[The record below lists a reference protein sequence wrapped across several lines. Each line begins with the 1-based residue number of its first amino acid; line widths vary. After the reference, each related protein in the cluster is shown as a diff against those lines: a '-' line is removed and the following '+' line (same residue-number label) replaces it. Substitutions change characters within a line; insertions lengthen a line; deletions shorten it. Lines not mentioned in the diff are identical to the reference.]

1 MPAATRQEIKE
12 WFEQGV
18 NQGAS
23 HMIVMCDTF
32 DWDDYPVYV
41 APPVD
46 ARKTVEVKGEHN
58 MQRVMEVYNLAL
70 PMEAQLN
77 ERRAFNY

>member
-1 MPAATRQEIKE
+1 MPAATKEEIKE

-18 NQGAS
+18 KQGAS

-41 APPVD
+41 TPPVD
-46 ARKTVEVKGEHN
+46 ARKTVEAKNGNN
-58 MQRVMEVYNLAL
+58 MQKVMEVYNLAL
-70 PMEAQLN
+70 PMEAQLD